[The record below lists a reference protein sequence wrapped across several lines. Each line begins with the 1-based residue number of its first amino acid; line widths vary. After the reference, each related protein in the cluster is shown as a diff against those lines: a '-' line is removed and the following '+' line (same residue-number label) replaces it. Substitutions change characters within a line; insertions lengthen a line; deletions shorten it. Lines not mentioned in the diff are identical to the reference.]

1 MRLLPLPEERD
12 MELHTKLTLLEHMVA
27 IYDDFVSEFDLAC
40 EKYCAH
46 CCTANVTMT
55 TLEGYWI
62 LSHLEKSG
70 QTNYL
75 ETIARG
81 AHAERFVPQVSIN
94 RMADICAQDGDPPE
108 EQLNPEAGPC
118 PVLAEDACPLYPV
131 RPFGCRCMVS
141 ARNCG
146 KTGFADMDPFI
157 LTVNDVFL
165 QHLEHIDAQGYTG
178 NFADVMQYLSSDD
191 NRQNYAAG
199 QLGRPPAGLVANQP
213 VFVLMIPPEHRERV
227 QPLLKQIRS
236 IQV

>member
-1 MRLLPLPEERD
+1 MFHTDDPGEAPRVNVLEHVAVVDLARPRLLAARI
-12 MELHTKLTLLEHMVA
+12 VA
-27 IYDDFVSEFDLAC
+27 
-40 EKYCAH
+40 
-46 CCTANVTMT
+46 
-55 TLEGYWI
+55 
-62 LSHLEKSG
+62 HLEKSG

-75 ETIARG
+75 ETIANC
-81 AHAERFVPQVSIN
+81 AHAERFVPRVSIN
-94 RMADICAQDGDPPE
+94 RMADICARDGDPPE
-108 EQLNPEAGPC
+108 EPLNPEAGPC
-118 PVLAEDACPLYPV
+118 PVLAEDACPLYAV

-178 NFADVMQYLSSDD
+178 NFTDVMQFLSSDD
-191 NRQNYAAG
+191 NRQSYAAG
-199 QLGRPPAGLVANQP
+199 QLSRPPAGLVANQP

-227 QPLLKQIRS
+227 QPILKQIRS